1 MKIGKTEVQ
10 QHKLHQ
16 QKKLI
21 SICDVENYKALECDK
36 VFSIKRVLN
45 ILMVTKIVLVRPY
58 A

>member
-36 VFSIKRVLN
+36 VSFDKKGFKYSNGYKDSIG
-45 ILMVTKIVLVRPY
+45 
-58 A
+58 